1 MIKCVAAL
9 LLCSSLLAA
18 HGQATAQML
27 TIHYNRPSGDY
38 QGWKLW
44 VWNETDKKPG
54 FDSYAVDR
62 DTYGLVFRIN
72 TEKLGLYGKK
82 LGLLPRKGNWADKD
96 EPDRYCDPAAGP
108 EVWLAQSD
116 KSVYAKTPETPSA
129 IPAAYC
135 DAPDNLR
142 VIFYS
147 PENPT
152 SVKKKG
158 LALRFG
164 GKPVPIKHIH
174 FAGSGHSGRVAY
186 LEPGIKIK
194 PGSPELN
201 SGAWT
206 IAFKD
211 SRAATQVWP
220 GRTLDELNPDAK
232 FWASFSSTETVLS
245 AFSPAALNVAVL
257 VKNTPQDP
265 QPRKFDMT
273 PGAEGLWTAR
283 LPGDLSGQYYRLR
296 VERNGIIVE
305 GVDPY
310 ATGLSADGQWGLFV
324 RDNTPVSDGPRFD
337 NSENIIYELHLRDI
351 SMDPQSGIKLKGK
364 YLGLAE
370 TGTRHTRYHE
380 LSTGLDHLKELGV
393 NTIHILPVQEFD
405 GGEDRYDWGYM
416 PWHFNAP
423 EGSYSTNPEGAARTA
438 EFKRL
443 VDALHKNGF
452 KVVMDVVYNHTAETS
467 PSSVYS
473 FNALAK
479 DYYYRTRDDGS
490 YYNGSGCG
498 NEFRSDSHMGRKFL
512 LDSLVFWATEYKID
526 GFRFDLM
533 GLLDIETLEAAVA
546 ALKKANPDIFVYGE
560 PWAGGDTPIRKTE
573 KGMQRGKGFSVFN
586 DGFRNAV
593 KGSVFDLLPG
603 YAQGGLNRDAVM
615 RGIRGSIDEFADA
628 PPETINYVSCHD
640 NHTLWDRINLTEG
653 VTRDEDLKIRM
664 ALLAEA
670 IMLTSQGIPFFQSG
684 AELLRTKNGEHN
696 TYNMPDE
703 INRIDWARKAEYPQV
718 FRYYKG
724 LVEMRKAHPAFR
736 MKTARQA
743 RHLLKFYEELDLK
756 VTPPGIAYVLDGAA
770 AGDSWDRIVVLINPT
785 QSRMAFP
792 LPGGDYKVA
801 VDANGVNLGPAASLV
816 SRTKTVE
823 PVSMAVLYVDR

>member
-1 MIKCVAAL
+1 MRNYVAAL
-9 LLCSSLLAA
+9 LLLTLFTAA
-18 HGQATAQML
+18 HGPATAQML

-44 VWNETDKKPG
+44 VWDESDKKPG
-54 FDSYAVDR
+54 FDSFAVDR
-62 DTYGLVFRIN
+62 DTYGLVFRLN
-72 TEKLGLYGKK
+72 TEKLGLEGKK
-82 LGLLPRKGNWADKD
+82 IGLLPRKGNWADKD
-96 EPDRYCDPAAGP
+96 EPDRYFEPSAGA

-116 KSVYAKTPETPSA
+116 RGVYAKTPATPAA
-129 IPAAYC
+129 ITAAYC
-135 DAPDNLR
+135 DAPDKIR

-147 PENPT
+147 PENHT

-158 LALRFG
+158 LALRLN
-164 GKPVPIKHIH
+164 GKEVPVKHIH

-186 LEPGIKIK
+186 MEPGAKIK
-194 PGSPELN
+194 PGAPELR

-206 IAFKD
+206 VSFKD
-211 SRAATQVWP
+211 SASPTQIWA
-220 GRTLDELNPDAK
+220 GRILDEVHTDAK
-232 FWASFSSTETVLS
+232 LWAVFSATETSFSVF
-245 AFSPAALNVAVL
+245 APAAVKVEVL
-257 VKNTPQDP
+257 LKNSPQD
-265 QPRKFDMT
+265 QTPRKFALA
-273 PGAEGLWTAR
+273 PVANGLWTAR
-283 LPGDLSGQYYRLR
+283 LPGDLAGQYYRMR
-296 VERNGIIVE
+296 VERNGVIVE

-310 ATGLSADGQWGLFV
+310 APGLSADGQWGMFV
-324 RDNTPVSDGPRFD
+324 RDNTPVADGPRFD

-364 YLGLAE
+364 FQGLAE
-370 TGTRHTRYHE
+370 AGARHTNYPE
-380 LSTGLDHLKELGV
+380 LATGLDHLKELGV
-393 NTIHILPVQEFD
+393 NTLHILPVQEFD
-405 GGEDRYDWGYM
+405 GGENRYDWGYM

-423 EGSYSTNPEGAARTA
+423 EGSYATNPEGATRTT

-443 VDALHKNGF
+443 VDTLHKNGF
-452 KVVMDVVYNHTAETS
+452 KVIMDVVYNHTAETG

-498 NEFRSDSHMGRKFL
+498 NEFRSDSPMGRKFL
-512 LDSLVFWATEYKID
+512 LDSLVYWATEYKVD

-533 GLLDIETLEAAVA
+533 GLIDPDTMDAVVA
-546 ALKKANPDIFVYGE
+546 ALKKVNPNIFVYGE

-573 KGMQRGKGFSVFN
+573 KGMQRGKGYSVFN

-603 YAQGGLNRDAVM
+603 YAQAGHNRDAVM
-615 RGIRGSIDEFADA
+615 RGIRGSIDEFTDA

-653 VTRDEDLKIRM
+653 VTRDEDMKIRM

-703 INRIDWARKAEYPQV
+703 INRIDWARKEEYPQV
-718 FRYYKG
+718 FRYYRG

-736 MKTARQA
+736 LKTAKQA
-743 RHLLKFYEELDLK
+743 RALLKFYEEMDLK
-756 VTPPGIAYVLDGAA
+756 VTPPGIAYVLDGSAVK
-770 AGDSWDRIVVLINPT
+770 DSWDRIVVLINPT

-792 LPGGDYKVA
+792 LPHGDFKVA
-801 VDANGVNLGPAASLV
+801 ADANGVNLGPAASLV

-823 PVSMAVLYVDR
+823 PVSMAILYADK